1 MIKQKFINIAIAFT
15 SVLTVSVPFVFLGF
29 NLPDPKI
36 LTFSLL
42 TITANLI
49 YFTLISIFIQRTFG
63 FTIVPR
69 FENFLT
75 LIFLLKVL
83 TDLWII
89 NRTRNGLGD
98 IESDLGLYFTIFS
111 QLSEEKVTDLGIY
124 PKGYFAL
131 VLGLHNTLSI
141 NLNTIVKFYDFVFL
155 TITPLLSSIIV
166 SKFANKRI
174 AYIFFVLLLI
184 MYPNNSPWKYF
195 IEVIF
200 ITTLFLVSL
209 HLSQIE
215 VKDFKPLK
223 KKQLV
228 LWIITC
234 FSLTIFMYPLPIY
247 LTLLI
252 IFFLF
257 AKWISTYNVNILS
270 ITIALVL
277 SLIPIMFNAPYVNNL
292 KKYGDLFVS
301 QNLSSLLFILTFIV
315 LLSTLVYKYKARSSV
330 TLLFFLTLATGLLLI
345 IKIGDTNDNYLNK
358 FFTFDDIFPYF
369 PLLILFLLIELF
381 LLNTSIESTLVI
393 TRLSNTLTIYLLL
406 VLTKSILL
414 LKFVVTSDMSLAL
427 RLDSLFKYLLL
438 ISLSLSLS
446 VLNFRKILGFNKILL
461 YSAAIFLIVLFS
473 IYRSLGLDF
482 LSNLSSI
489 YIWSL
494 RDAISQ

>member
-1 MIKQKFINIAIAFT
+1 
-15 SVLTVSVPFVFLGF
+15 
-29 NLPDPKI
+29 
-36 LTFSLL
+36 
-42 TITANLI
+42 
-49 YFTLISIFIQRTFG
+49 
-63 FTIVPR
+63 
-69 FENFLT
+69 
-75 LIFLLKVL
+75 
-83 TDLWII
+83 
-89 NRTRNGLGD
+89 
-98 IESDLGLYFTIFS
+98 
-111 QLSEEKVTDLGIY
+111 
-124 PKGYFAL
+124 
-131 VLGLHNTLSI
+131 
-141 NLNTIVKFYDFVFL
+141 
-155 TITPLLSSIIV
+155 
-166 SKFANKRI
+166 
-174 AYIFFVLLLI
+174 
-184 MYPNNSPWKYF
+184 MYPNYSPWKYF
-195 IEVIF
+195 IEVVF

-215 VKDFKPLK
+215 VKDFRPLK

-228 LWIITC
+228 LWVITC
-234 FSLTIFMYPLPIY
+234 LSLTIFMYPLPIY

-277 SLIPIMFNAPYVNNL
+277 TLIPIMLNAPYVNNV
-292 KKYGDLFVS
+292 KNYGDLFVS
-301 QNLSSLLFILTFIV
+301 QNLSSLPFIFTFIV
-315 LLSTLVYKYKARSSV
+315 LLSALVYKYKARSSV
-330 TLLFFLTLATGLLLI
+330 TSLLFLTLATGLLLI
-345 IKIGDTNDNYLNK
+345 IKIGDTNGNYLNK

-381 LLNTSIESTLVI
+381 LLNTSIDSTLVV

-489 YIWSL
+489 YIWAL

>member
-1 MIKQKFINIAIAFT
+1 
-15 SVLTVSVPFVFLGF
+15 
-29 NLPDPKI
+29 
-36 LTFSLL
+36 
-42 TITANLI
+42 
-49 YFTLISIFIQRTFG
+49 
-63 FTIVPR
+63 
-69 FENFLT
+69 
-75 LIFLLKVL
+75 
-83 TDLWII
+83 
-89 NRTRNGLGD
+89 
-98 IESDLGLYFTIFS
+98 
-111 QLSEEKVTDLGIY
+111 
-124 PKGYFAL
+124 
-131 VLGLHNTLSI
+131 
-141 NLNTIVKFYDFVFL
+141 
-155 TITPLLSSIIV
+155 
-166 SKFANKRI
+166 
-174 AYIFFVLLLI
+174 
-184 MYPNNSPWKYF
+184 MYPNYSPWKYF
-195 IEVIF
+195 IEVVF

-215 VKDFKPLK
+215 VKDFRPLK

-228 LWIITC
+228 LWVITC
-234 FSLTIFMYPLPIY
+234 LSLTIFMYPLPIY

-277 SLIPIMFNAPYVNNL
+277 TLIPIMLNAPYVNNV
-292 KKYGDLFVS
+292 KNYGDLFVS
-301 QNLSSLLFILTFIV
+301 QNLSSLPFIFTVIV
-315 LLSTLVYKYKARSSV
+315 LLSALVYKYKARSSV
-330 TLLFFLTLATGLLLI
+330 TSLLFLTLATGLLLI
-345 IKIGDTNDNYLNK
+345 IKIGDTNGNYLNK

-381 LLNTSIESTLVI
+381 LLNTSIDSTLVV

-489 YIWSL
+489 YIWAL

>member
-1 MIKQKFINIAIAFT
+1 M
-15 SVLTVSVPFVFLGF
+15 
-29 NLPDPKI
+29 
-36 LTFSLL
+36 
-42 TITANLI
+42 
-49 YFTLISIFIQRTFG
+49 QRTYG

-83 TDLWII
+83 TDLWVI
-89 NRTRNGLGD
+89 NRTKNGLGD
-98 IESDLGLYFTIFS
+98 IESDLGLYYTIFN

-124 PKGYFAL
+124 PEGYFAL
-131 VLGLHNTLSI
+131 VLGIHNTLSI
-141 NLNTIVKFYDFVFL
+141 NLNTIVKFYDFIFL

-184 MYPNNSPWKYF
+184 MYPNNAPWKYF

-228 LWIITC
+228 LWVITC

-277 SLIPIMFNAPYVNNL
+277 SLIPIMLNAPYVDNVKN
-292 KKYGDLFVS
+292 YGEFFVS
-301 QNLSSLLFILTFIV
+301 QNLSSLLFILTFMV
-315 LLSTLVYKYKARSSV
+315 LLSALVYKYKARSSV
-330 TLLFFLTLATGLLLI
+330 ISLFFLTLATGLLLI
-345 IKIGDTNDNYLNK
+345 IKIGDTNGNYLNK

-381 LLNTSIESTLVI
+381 LLNTSIDSTLVI

-446 VLNFRKILGFNKILL
+446 VLNFRKILEFNKILL

-489 YIWSL
+489 YILSL
-494 RDAISQ
+494 KDAISQ

>member
-1 MIKQKFINIAIAFT
+1 
-15 SVLTVSVPFVFLGF
+15 
-29 NLPDPKI
+29 
-36 LTFSLL
+36 
-42 TITANLI
+42 
-49 YFTLISIFIQRTFG
+49 
-63 FTIVPR
+63 
-69 FENFLT
+69 
-75 LIFLLKVL
+75 L
-83 TDLWII
+83 TDLWVI
-89 NRTRNGLGD
+89 NRTKNGLGD
-98 IESDLGLYFTIFS
+98 IESDLGLYYTIFN

-124 PKGYFAL
+124 PEGYFAL
-131 VLGLHNTLSI
+131 VLGIHNTLSI
-141 NLNTIVKFYDFVFL
+141 NLNTIVKFYDFIFL

-184 MYPNNSPWKYF
+184 MYPNNAPWKYF

-228 LWIITC
+228 LWVITC

-277 SLIPIMFNAPYVNNL
+277 SLIPIMLNAPYVDNVKN
-292 KKYGDLFVS
+292 YGEFFVS
-301 QNLSSLLFILTFIV
+301 QNLSSLLFILTFMV
-315 LLSTLVYKYKARSSV
+315 LLSALVYKYKARSSV
-330 TLLFFLTLATGLLLI
+330 ISLFFLTLATGLLLI
-345 IKIGDTNDNYLNK
+345 IKIGDTNGNYLNK

-381 LLNTSIESTLVI
+381 LLNTSIDSTLVI

-446 VLNFRKILGFNKILL
+446 VLNFRKILEFNKILL

-489 YIWSL
+489 YILSL
-494 RDAISQ
+494 KDAISQ